1 MSIRVQWIAKL
12 SALFGARRA
21 DDEMTRE
28 MRAHLDLIADDLERQ
43 GMPPE
48 AARAAARRAF
58 GGLEQVREQHRDAR
72 SVVWIEQLLQDL
84 RHAIRGLRKSPGF
97 SIAALLSI
105 VLGVGV
111 NSAIFTFV
119 HGILLEELAV
129 DDPDRV
135 VQVRAQMK
143 DFESAG
149 FSYPAFRG
157 LAEQTGVFADLIAFS
172 SRPARLETG
181 LESRRIEMQMVTGA
195 FFSFFNQAPHLGRL
209 LDRDDDRVEGAH
221 AVCVLGYRAWRRHF
235 ASDPSIVGRTIQVD
249 GRALEIVG
257 VAGPDFIGPEIQRRF
272 DLWVPSALVRDFTR
286 NPRETPN
293 YVWLRLLGRL
303 APAVSMPEA
312 ASRLEAASA
321 GIEASLPESRANRD
335 AVYRVREGG
344 RGFDS
349 SWRTELGR
357 PLLILM
363 GAAFMVLL
371 IACANLAN
379 LLLARGSQRTQ
390 EFAIKLSIGV
400 QRTRLARQVLL
411 ESTLLAVAGALGGV
425 VVARAITGMMLD
437 LYNAGDAHQT
447 LQVDLDP
454 AVLWFTA
461 TACLLTALI
470 AGGYPAWRA
479 SRVDPV
485 GGLRPR
491 TVAGG
496 QRATV
501 RRGLIVAQVTL
512 AVVLV
517 FGANLFAR
525 SLWNLKHADLGFDIR
540 GVMTVQVERR
550 SITAVAPATAPPDLR
565 ALLDRVRARPEVES
579 ASLSTPGVLT
589 GGSMTLDVEAGEAG
603 GQRRKI
609 DNVHVVFATPGY
621 LSTLRLPLRRGR
633 DLVDTDRAG
642 ALPVALV
649 NEELARQVWPG
660 QDPIGKHFRGWGADV
675 EVVGV
680 VGNSN
685 YQSIRG
691 RRRAIAIQAFDQ
703 MPVTGATLHL
713 RCRTGCTLTQ
723 QEARGLAQSAGP
735 ELQVNNVASLEVL
748 RDNLIARDRLFAFLS
763 SLFGALGA
771 TLALVGIY
779 GLIAYS
785 VRSRTREI
793 GIRVSVGAGRGS
805 VVWLFVR
812 EAAILLTA
820 AVALGIPLALA
831 LAGYV
836 RTLLYAVPTT
846 DPATVAITAVVILA
860 GGLTAT
866 LLPARRATRVN
877 PVEALRY
884 D

>member
-1 MSIRVQWIAKL
+1 MSTLVQWIARL

-28 MRAHLDLIADDLERQ
+28 MRAHLDLIAADLERQ
-43 GMPPE
+43 GMAPE
-48 AARAAARRAF
+48 AARVAARRAF

-72 SVVWIEQLLQDL
+72 SIVWIEQLLQDL
-84 RHAIRGLRKSPGF
+84 RHALRGLRKSPGF

-149 FSYPAFRG
+149 FSYPAFRA
-157 LAEQTGVFADLIAFS
+157 LAGQTGVFADLIAFS

-209 LDRDDDRVEGAH
+209 LDRDDDRS
-221 AVCVLGYRAWRRHF
+221 RA
-235 ASDPSIVGRTIQVD
+235 RT
-249 GRALEIVG
+249 
-257 VAGPDFIGPEIQRRF
+257 
-272 DLWVPSALVRDFTR
+272 PSASWATGRGGGTSRAIRRSSGAPFMSMAGHSRSSASPARTSSAPTSSAASTCGCR
-286 NPRETPN
+286 PRSPATSPGI
-293 YVWLRLLGRL
+293 LGRRRTTCGSVCS
-303 APAVSMPEA
+303 AGSRPVYRCPEA

-321 GIEASLPESRANRD
+321 GIEAALPEGRANRD
-335 AVYRVREGG
+335 AVYRLREGG
-344 RGFDS
+344 RGIDS

-363 GAAFMVLL
+363 GAALMVLL

-400 QRTRLARQVLL
+400 QRTRLARQVLI

-425 VVARAITGMMLD
+425 VVARAITAVMLD
-437 LYNAGDAHQT
+437 LFNAGDTYQT

-501 RRGLIVAQVTL
+501 RRGLIVAQVIL

-525 SLWNLKHADLGFDIR
+525 SLWNLKHADLGFDIQR
-540 GVMTVQVERR
+540 VMTVEVGRR
-550 SITAVAPATAPPDLR
+550 ALAAVRPTTAPPDLR

-579 ASLSTPGVLT
+579 AALSTPGVLT
-589 GGSMTLDVEAGEAG
+589 GGSMTLDVEVGEAG

-621 LSTLRLPLRRGR
+621 LTTLRLPLRRGR
-633 DLVDTDRAG
+633 DLVDTDRPG
-642 ALPVALV
+642 APPVALV

-660 QDPIGKHFRGWGADV
+660 QDPIGKHFKGWGSDV

-680 VGNSN
+680 VGDSN

-703 MPVTGATLHL
+703 MPVTGATRAPSLP
-713 RCRTGCTLTQ
+713 G
-723 QEARGLAQSAGP
+723 SAAP
-735 ELQVNNVASLEVL
+735 
-748 RDNLIARDRLFAFLS
+748 
-763 SLFGALGA
+763 
-771 TLALVGIY
+771 
-779 GLIAYS
+779 
-785 VRSRTREI
+785 
-793 GIRVSVGAGRGS
+793 
-805 VVWLFVR
+805 
-812 EAAILLTA
+812 
-820 AVALGIPLALA
+820 
-831 LAGYV
+831 
-836 RTLLYAVPTT
+836 
-846 DPATVAITAVVILA
+846 
-860 GGLTAT
+860 
-866 LLPARRATRVN
+866 
-877 PVEALRY
+877 
-884 D
+884 